1 MSDASRFNAAYYRRY
16 YKDPRSRVATPAEL
30 RRRAELIGAFCR
42 HHQLKVRSILD
53 AGCGL
58 GLLREPLLGQFPRA
72 RYTGLEYSQYL
83 CERLGW
89 QQGSIADWPGQGPGG
104 RPFDLVVCYDVMQYL
119 GDRQARTAIAN
130 LARLCGSVLHFNVL
144 TRLDWEQNCDR
155 LNTDGAVYIRSG
167 GWYRREL
174 GRGFANAGSCLYLR
188 HGAPVQLW
196 ELEGLDRPRG
206 RVP

>member
-1 MSDASRFNAAYYRRY
+1 MRPIAGPTLARRRPRGGRHAPSTQAAPRRLRQPHPAAVRRY
-16 YKDPRSRVATPAEL
+16 
-30 RRRAELIGAFCR
+30 
-42 HHQLKVRSILD
+42 
-53 AGCGL
+53 
-58 GLLREPLLGQFPRA
+58 RA